1 MRVGVDIGATKI
13 EFVVLDKKNKVIFKK
28 RISTPKSYKKV
39 ISDIKLNIRSLDK
52 KFKKKLKVGV
62 CHPGSID
69 ANTGLLKNSTNATWL
84 NNKRLNKDLI
94 KSLKRKVPCEN
105 DANCFTYSEALNGSA
120 RNFKIVFG
128 IILGS
133 GTGGG
138 IVINKKIIKGSN
150 NLTGEWGH
158 MPLPIFGN
166 LNDKRKT
173 LHIRY
178 NIERW
183 SSNSRYTFFN

>member
-166 LNDKRKT
+166 LND
-173 LHIRY
+173 
-178 NIERW
+178 
-183 SSNSRYTFFN
+183 